1 MSDVLIP
8 QWQMT
13 IQEEWRRG
21 FIVMVKATKNNL
33 NANYKVF
40 VSHSGDDEWV
50 AEQIAKRIEDCGA
63 AAFLDRRDIVAGD
76 DFKERIRE
84 EIPKCKELLAL
95 FTPWSRKRSWVRH
108 EIGMADA
115 LKKRIVCV
123 FYKVSITDFDPQDD
137 GAGPLDGLHIID
149 LNNVRTYFEDLK
161 KRVTLG
167 KGSR

>member
-1 MSDVLIP
+1 
-8 QWQMT
+8 MT
-13 IQEEWRRG
+13 
-21 FIVMVKATKNNL
+21 KARKCNV
-33 NANYKVF
+33 NANYKIF
-40 VSHSGDDEWV
+40 VSHSGDDAWV

-95 FTPWSRKRSWVRH
+95 FTPWSRKRAWVRH

-123 FYKVSITDFDPQDD
+123 FYKVNTADFDPQDD

-149 LNNVRTYFEDLK
+149 LNNVCTYFKDLRE
-161 KRVTLG
+161 RVRLS
-167 KGSR
+167 KLSR